1 MRSVNDGE
9 DYSYDVEL
17 DEKDVE
23 EDDDAAAL
31 NPDLPFC
38 GGSIISPRLTT
49 GLGKHSHSRKIAKLI
64 AKVVHE
70 EQSNQ

>member
-1 MRSVNDGE
+1 MNDGV
-9 DYSYDVEL
+9 DYSIAYDEEL
-17 DEKDVE
+17 DEKDDE

-49 GLGKHSHSRKIAKLI
+49 GLGKHSHSRKLLP
-64 AKVVHE
+64 
-70 EQSNQ
+70 N